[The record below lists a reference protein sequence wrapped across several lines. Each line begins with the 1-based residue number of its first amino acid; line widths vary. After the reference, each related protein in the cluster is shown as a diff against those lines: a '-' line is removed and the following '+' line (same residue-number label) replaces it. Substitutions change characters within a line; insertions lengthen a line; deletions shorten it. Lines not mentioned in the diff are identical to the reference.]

1 MSNLTRR
8 DVLRATKQRQDK
20 LTRVEW
26 FGLGWL
32 TGVIPYALM
41 ALWSALVDAAI

>member
-8 DVLRATKQRQDK
+8 DALRATKQRQNK

-26 FGLGWL
+26 FAFGWL

-41 ALWSALVDAAI
+41 SLWSALVAAI

>member
-8 DVLRATKQRQDK
+8 EVLRATKQQQQK

-41 ALWSALVDAAI
+41 TIWAALVDAAI